1 MQINDGRVIATVGR
15 NSVTG
20 DSGGVLLTPAG
31 TLDGAWLTYDWN
43 TTGLKRG
50 STQSLVVVGGADSPP
65 NTEPFLR
72 DTTPFPAGVFSRVVR
87 SRPDLGACRS
97 TVPASLSLLA
107 LAASL
112 PATAGLDGHGDDL
125 EVAVVH
131 GVCRGDLH

>member
-50 STQSLVVVGGADSPP
+50 STLSLVVRAYDAAG
-65 NTEPFLR
+65 NTGLA
-72 DTTPFPAGVFSRVVR
+72 TVVVR
-87 SRPDLGACRS
+87 IGR
-97 TVPASLSLLA
+97 
-107 LAASL
+107 
-112 PATAGLDGHGDDL
+112 
-125 EVAVVH
+125 
-131 GVCRGDLH
+131 